1 MTVPHPALNRR
12 QFLGSSA
19 RNAAGVAA
27 GMAASVVPW
36 TEGEAAANSGV
47 NSRLQLAVV
56 GVRQQGL
63 RLALELAAHPDVV
76 VHTLVDVDSSIL
88 DQAIPRVAAAAGVA
102 PASIRRAVDLRD
114 VLAQPGIDGVV
125 VATPDHWHLL
135 QAAWV
140 LEAGRAL
147 YLEAP
152 LTHNLAELHNLAR
165 LAEQAEA
172 RGVVTQA
179 GLPHRSAPHVTAALA
194 QLAAGAIG
202 PVHQV
207 RAWTVHQRPA
217 LGRRAAT
224 SVPAGVD
231 YDLWLGPAADR
242 PFHPHHF
249 HHNWQWH
256 WEYGSGELGHSG
268 VQWLDLAALALGG
281 SRPTQVLALGSQV
294 QAPDDTQTP
303 DTLLVHYR
311 FPRQLVTWEHRL
323 WSNQPPEGRSSAIA
337 FQGEQGTLILD
348 RGGWKIYGG
357 SGLHGEPA
365 GSWLGNHLANFVD
378 AIRGRARA
386 SASLSQACLS
396 TELCHWGSL
405 TYRTGEVC
413 SIPGPLSLPPEASP
427 GSEFS
432 RRAYRAPWVMPH
444 VASDASG
451 VAHRSAFVST
461 EGDRHVG
468 SEA

>member
-1 MTVPHPALNRR
+1 MSVPHPALSRR

-19 RNAAGVAA
+19 RNAASVAA

-36 TEGEAAANSGV
+36 TEGEAAATTGTND
-47 NSRLQLAVV
+47 RLQLVVV

-63 RLALELAAHPDVV
+63 RLALELATHPEVAI
-76 VHTLVDVDSSIL
+76 HTLVDVDASIL
-88 DQAIPRVAAAAGVA
+88 DQAVPRVAAAAGVA
-102 PASIRRAVDLRD
+102 PATLRRAGDLRD

-140 LEAGRAL
+140 LEAGLPL

-152 LTHNLAELHNLAR
+152 LTHNLVELHSLAR

-179 GLPHRSAPHVTAALA
+179 GLPHRSAPHVATALA
-194 QLAAGAIG
+194 QLSSGAIG

-207 RAWTVHQRPA
+207 RAWTVHQRPP
-217 LGRRAAT
+217 LGRRATAP
-224 SVPAGVD
+224 VPAGVD
-231 YDLWLGPAADR
+231 YDLWLGPAAER

-256 WEYGSGELGHSG
+256 WQYGSGELGHSG
-268 VQWLDLAALALGG
+268 VQWLDLATLALGG
-281 SRPTQVLALGSQV
+281 ARPAQVLALGAQV
-294 QAPDDTQTP
+294 QGADDDQAP

-311 FPRQLVTWEHRL
+311 FPGCIVSWEHRL
-323 WSNQPPEGRSSAIA
+323 WSSQPPEGRSSAIA
-337 FQGEQGTLILD
+337 FQGEQGTLIVD

-357 SGLHGEPA
+357 SGLHGEPT
-365 GSWLGNHLANFVD
+365 GTWLGNHLANFVD
-378 AIRGRARA
+378 AIRGRAQA
-386 SASLSQACLS
+386 TASLSQACLS

-405 TYRTGEVC
+405 AYRSGQAC
-413 SIPGPLSLPPEASP
+413 PLPGSLTLPAEGSP
-427 GSEFS
+427 GCQFS
-432 RRAYRAPWVMPH
+432 RRVYRAPWAMPC
-444 VASDASG
+444 VAGD
-451 VAHRSAFVST
+451 SAPAVCGPPFVST